1 MANMKNMK
9 KHLSTNQI
17 TPGIQVNGATG
28 NGGSH
33 PPRNRM
39 VAMAHMVAMA
49 MYSPRKNNRKGVEE
63 YSTAKPATSSDSAS
77 TRSNGGRLVSAS
89 AETKKTTNSGNSGN
103 QYHCNMPQGPACACT
118 ILVRLSEPA
127 HRSTEM
133 KTKPIETSYETICAA
148 DRSAARNGYF
158 EFDAQPAMITP

>member
-9 KHLSTNQI
+9 KALNVNQI

-28 NGGSH
+28 NGGSQ
-33 PPRNRM
+33 PPRNRI

-49 MYSPRKNNRKGVEE
+49 MYSPRKKRRNGVEE

-89 AETKKTTNSGNSGN
+89 ADTKKITNIGNSRS
-103 QYHCNMPQGPACACT
+103 QYQPSIPALVSCAST
-118 ILVRLSEPA
+118 MTERLSEPA
-127 HRSTEM
+127 HRRTVM
-133 KTKPIETSYETICAA
+133 ITKPIETS
-148 DRSAARNGYF
+148 
-158 EFDAQPAMITP
+158 